1 MIVRHG
7 PPSGAM
13 RRWVALLVFSS
24 LAASSA
30 SPAVSAQISQPDII
44 QEHWYHS
51 YATLTLDVNAWED
64 EYPEIVKLLVVGQTE
79 MGRNLW
85 MLQISDWSQENRPD
99 GAAKEVVYIDG
110 GHHGNEHLGTEL
122 AFLVAEHYIEGW
134 ADGDQTVL
142 DVLATTELHILI
154 MLNADGNDFDTR
166 WNINQVDLNRNYDHY
181 WNTCPTT
188 QPGSAAFSESETL
201 ANSEYMNEVVP
212 HADLYITMHTGV
224 WIMLYPW
231 GKWPEQPSDWEM
243 YHSIRDEVNSNISEI
258 PIRNANQGL
267 YPNCGTSRDYGY
279 GVMGFPTFTFET
291 DDEQFLLGSVEAI
304 SDRLGEELDVME
316 YLIENVWYWRARLH
330 VSSLDVGPG
339 DSVTLSVDNL
349 GHASTQNASLHYETS
364 EGEVLWHS
372 DVRFAVNA
380 SNSTTVTFDASNL
393 TLADGGGFFLHYQK
407 RVIDSS
413 MWVREEVPA
422 EIVTTKA
429 QSDSIG
435 FFSGNIGLVFLFA
448 VVLLSG
454 IAAWLG
460 REESGANG
468 DSVDPGFESILH
480 IGDDGRIFDTKA
492 SIHDLF
498 HRPSFHEPVVDGVRA
513 IAVLWVL
520 LFHAWF
526 FQNPKWTNG
535 HMIPLYESVFENPMF
550 LWLVQGG
557 LGVDMFFVISGF
569 LIGAIILKEINRSDG
584 MNMRRF
590 YARRFLRLVPVYVV
604 AMMAAIFFL
613 DGSNAENAWANLL
626 YVNNFLSIDDQFMG
640 WCWSLAIE
648 EQFYLVA
655 PLFLL
660 LMRKSESFLQ
670 WSVALMALGWM
681 LRIFSLEY
689 HDLPTLWDFRDLGSE
704 AWIGRFDH
712 TYDNFYTRYGG
723 LLIGVIAAWIH
734 VNRKAEVE
742 EYFNSRKLAPLLI
755 SSCALLVF
763 LFATFL
769 EQRHLAD
776 SSYYVQLSWY
786 AIEKDLFG
794 GSLAVLIMC
803 ALHSKDSIAGALR
816 GILSSRILYPIAQL
830 SYSAYLM
837 HEMVMIWLFPISSEF
852 FIGGMGVAPNAVFV
866 VNSIVSILLTL
877 ISAAILYV
885 TIERPCMRFRKHPFM
900 SRIDGTAKVIGDSK
914 PKRRAPA
921 GVIEAEVVTS

>member
-1 MIVRHG
+1 MIVGHG

-13 RRWVALLVFSS
+13 RRWVVLLVLSS

-30 SPAVSAQISQPDII
+30 SPAVSAQISQPDIV

-85 MLQISDWSQENRPD
+85 MLQISDWSQETRPD

-122 AFLVAEHYIEGW
+122 AFLVAEQYIEGW

-243 YHSIRDEVNSNISEI
+243 YHSIRDEVNANISEI

-304 SDRLGEELDVME
+304 SDRLGEELDVMN

-339 DSVTLSVDNL
+339 GSVTLSVDNL
-349 GHASTQNASLHYETS
+349 GQASTQNASLQYETS
-364 EGEVLWHS
+364 EGELLWYS

-380 SNSTTVTFDASNL
+380 SNSTTVIFDASNL
-393 TLADGGGFFLHYQK
+393 TLTEGGGFFLHYQK

-413 MWVREEVPA
+413 MWVREEVPT

-435 FFSGNIGLVFLFA
+435 FFSGNIWLVFLFA

-468 DSVDPGFESILH
+468 DSVGPGFE
-480 IGDDGRIFDTKA
+480 A
-492 SIHDLF
+492 
-498 HRPSFHEPVVDGVRA
+498 
-513 IAVLWVL
+513 
-520 LFHAWF
+520 
-526 FQNPKWTNG
+526 
-535 HMIPLYESVFENPMF
+535 
-550 LWLVQGG
+550 
-557 LGVDMFFVISGF
+557 
-569 LIGAIILKEINRSDG
+569 
-584 MNMRRF
+584 
-590 YARRFLRLVPVYVV
+590 
-604 AMMAAIFFL
+604 
-613 DGSNAENAWANLL
+613 
-626 YVNNFLSIDDQFMG
+626 
-640 WCWSLAIE
+640 
-648 EQFYLVA
+648 
-655 PLFLL
+655 
-660 LMRKSESFLQ
+660 
-670 WSVALMALGWM
+670 
-681 LRIFSLEY
+681 
-689 HDLPTLWDFRDLGSE
+689 
-704 AWIGRFDH
+704 
-712 TYDNFYTRYGG
+712 
-723 LLIGVIAAWIH
+723 
-734 VNRKAEVE
+734 
-742 EYFNSRKLAPLLI
+742 
-755 SSCALLVF
+755 
-763 LFATFL
+763 
-769 EQRHLAD
+769 
-776 SSYYVQLSWY
+776 
-786 AIEKDLFG
+786 
-794 GSLAVLIMC
+794 
-803 ALHSKDSIAGALR
+803 
-816 GILSSRILYPIAQL
+816 
-830 SYSAYLM
+830 
-837 HEMVMIWLFPISSEF
+837 
-852 FIGGMGVAPNAVFV
+852 
-866 VNSIVSILLTL
+866 
-877 ISAAILYV
+877 
-885 TIERPCMRFRKHPFM
+885 
-900 SRIDGTAKVIGDSK
+900 
-914 PKRRAPA
+914 
-921 GVIEAEVVTS
+921 